1 MAKNKKSIELSE
13 NKISFDLERNSY
25 SVIRFFPT
33 KMTVDVMVF
42 EDGVKQGIKTIPFA
56 HLPKEIKKI
65 IKPN

>member
-1 MAKNKKSIELSE
+1 MAKDKKSIELLE
-13 NKISFDLERNSY
+13 NKISFNLERNSY

-42 EDGVKQGIKTIPFA
+42 ENGVKQGIKTLPFA

>member
-1 MAKNKKSIELSE
+1 MAKNRKSIELHE
-13 NKISFDLERNSY
+13 RKISFTLENNSY
-25 SVIRFFPT
+25 DVIRFYPT

-42 EDGVKQGIKTIPFA
+42 ENGIKEGARTLPFA

>member
-1 MAKNKKSIELSE
+1 MAKIKKSIELSE
-13 NKISFDLERNSY
+13 SKISFNLERVLYN
-25 SVIRFFPT
+25 VIRFYPA

-42 EDGVKQGIKTIPFA
+42 DNGVKEGVKTIPFA

>member
-1 MAKNKKSIELSE
+1 MAKNKKSVELLDK
-13 NKISFDLERNSY
+13 KISFILERTSY
-25 SVIRFFPT
+25 DVIRFYPQ

-42 EDGVKQGIKTIPFA
+42 ENGVKEGIKNIPFA

>member
-1 MAKNKKSIELSE
+1 MAKEKKSIELSDK
-13 NKISFDLERNSY
+13 KISFNLERVLYN
-25 SVIRFFPT
+25 VIRFYPT

-42 EDGVKQGIKTIPFA
+42 EDDVKVGVKTIPFA

>member
-1 MAKNKKSIELSE
+1 MAKEKKSIELHE
-13 NKISFDLERNSY
+13 RKISFKLENTSY
-25 SVIRFFPT
+25 EVIRFYPA

-42 EDGVKQGIKTIPFA
+42 ENGIKEGVKTLPFA

>member
-1 MAKNKKSIELSE
+1 MAKDKKSIELHE
-13 NKISFDLERNSY
+13 RKISFKLENSSY
-25 SVIRFFPT
+25 NLIRFYPT

-42 EDGVKQGIKTIPFA
+42 ENGIKEGIKTLPFA

>member
-1 MAKNKKSIELSE
+1 MAKNKKSIELSD
-13 NKISFDLERNSY
+13 NKISFIFERNSY

-33 KMTVDVMVF
+33 KMTVEVMVF
-42 EDGVKQGIKTIPFA
+42 EDGVKQGVKTIPFA

>member
-1 MAKNKKSIELSE
+1 MAKDKKSIELLE
-13 NKISFDLERNSY
+13 KKISFKLENTSY
-25 SVIRFFPT
+25 DVIRFYPT

-42 EDGVKQGIKTIPFA
+42 EDGVKDGVKTLPFA

>member
-1 MAKNKKSIELSE
+1 MAKDKKSIELSDK
-13 NKISFDLERNSY
+13 KISFNLERVSY
-25 SVIRFFPT
+25 NVIRFFPT

-42 EDGVKQGIKTIPFA
+42 EDGVKEGVKTIPFA

>member
-1 MAKNKKSIELSE
+1 MAKDKKSIELLE
-13 NKISFDLERNSY
+13 RKISFKLENTSY
-25 SVIRFFPT
+25 DVIRFYPT

-42 EDGVKQGIKTIPFA
+42 ENGIKEGIKTLPFA

>member
-1 MAKNKKSIELSE
+1 MAKNKKSIELLE
-13 NKISFDLERNSY
+13 NKISFNLERNSY

-42 EDGVKQGIKTIPFA
+42 ENGVKQGIKTLPFA

>member
-1 MAKNKKSIELSE
+1 MAKNKKSIELTDRG
-13 NKISFDLERNSY
+13 ISFVLEKVSY
-25 SVIRFFPT
+25 NVIRFYPS

-42 EDGVKQGIKTIPFA
+42 ENGVKEGLKSLPFA